1 MPAPRP
7 ARGDEAGALAPG
19 STGRRGEEFP
29 AAGEPGSLDG
39 ELGRDPFAGAIVGVP
54 GQFKLV
60 SMSFLSSHLDLPPD
74 CLPTRG
80 WRPS

>member
-7 ARGDEAGALAPG
+7 ARGDEAGTLAPG

-29 AAGEPGSLDG
+29 AVGEPGSLVG

-60 SMSFLSSHLDLPPD
+60 SNESFLFSP
-74 CLPTRG
+74 
-80 WRPS
+80 

>member
-7 ARGDEAGALAPG
+7 ARGDEVWALAPE

-29 AAGEPGSLDG
+29 AVGEPGSLDG

-54 GQFKLV
+54 GKFKLV
-60 SMSFLSSHLDLPPD
+60 SNESYLFSP
-74 CLPTRG
+74 
-80 WRPS
+80 